1 MPDRCVV
8 GGCSAFPDVKK
19 GIILHAIPIL
29 NDERP
34 EAKKRRK
41 KWVDFVKQK
50 RAWWEPTR
58 NSSVCSKH
66 FTENDFVRRFTF
78 VDEVAKKP
86 FLPRLKRDEIGVNV
100 VPSIHAEA
108 VTTKVVLSESAKRRI
123 KRTVRIVNCFA
134 ELFHLCKHLKNFL
147 N

>member
-134 ELFHLCKHLKNFL
+134 ERFHLCKHLKNFL